1 MHPAR
6 KYDTTTREALQL
18 DLLEKIFTSS
28 RAILEI
34 DDTGKSL
41 QIWPWCVS
49 IFAAAICAFNILP
62 KGLSM
67 TKENE

>member
-1 MHPAR
+1 MHPALN
-6 KYDTTTREALQL
+6 YDITAREGLRL
-18 DLLEKIFTSS
+18 DLLEKISMSS

-34 DDTGKSL
+34 DDTGISL

-49 IFAAAICAFNILP
+49 IFATASCELNILP

-67 TKENE
+67 TEESE